1 MKAMILA
8 AGRGERLRPLTD
20 HAPKPLVSV
29 RGKPLIS
36 YHLTRLAACGVRDV
50 VINISY
56 LADQI
61 KTVLGD
67 GSDYGLTIH
76 YSLEPTVLETG
87 GGIYQALPLLGT
99 EPFLVV
105 NGDLWT
111 DYPFEQLIQKKLTG
125 LAHLVLVDNPYHNP
139 DGDFN
144 FENKKLTFSGMGL
157 YHPDLF
163 SDCKSGAFRLAPL
176 LNQNL
181 DNISFEYYQ
190 GEWRNLDTLERLQA
204 LQDFGDHSGL

>member
-20 HAPKPLVSV
+20 HTPKPLVSV

-36 YHLTRLAACGVRDV
+36 YHLERLAAGGIRDV

-61 KTVLGD
+61 KTALGD

-76 YSLEPTVLETG
+76 YSFEPTVLETG
-87 GGIYQALPLLGT
+87 GGIYQALPLLGP
-99 EPFLVV
+99 EPFMVI
-105 NGDLWT
+105 NSDIWT
-111 DYPFEQLIQKKLTG
+111 DYPFERLIQKKLTG
-125 LAHLVLVDNPYHNP
+125 LAHLVLVDNPSHNP

-144 FENKKLTFSGMGL
+144 FENKKLTFSGIRL
-157 YHPDLF
+157 CHPDLF
-163 SDCKSGAFRLAPL
+163 ANCCPGYFTFPPL
-176 LNQNL
+176 IYQQL
-181 DNISFEYYQ
+181 DKVTFEHYQ
-190 GEWRNLDTLERLQA
+190 GEWRDIGTLESFQA
-204 LQDFGDHSGL
+204 VNNGL